1 MTGTRSRL
9 ALGLAVA
16 ALAICAA
23 AGGAGAV
30 GLVGSRGIA
39 DDSIRSVDVKN
50 QTVTGRDVKDS
61 SLRSDVFAGG
71 LPDRT
76 PGPDRILTWSGSF
89 KEDGS
94 IGENTPLIVSSD
106 TIPAASML
114 RGINLTVTGDH
125 SKCGALDVAV
135 APADTGWSD
144 DPVAFAVLRAPVD
157 GGDEV
162 VMNDLVTNLDA
173 PIHLAIAAGCLT
185 TGDNAVPSFDFTVT
199 FSVTQLDMPPTTTWH

>member
-1 MTGTRSRL
+1 MKTRTGPDR
-9 ALGLAVA
+9 V
-16 ALAICAA
+16 
-23 AGGAGAV
+23 
-30 GLVGSRGIA
+30 
-39 DDSIRSVDVKN
+39 
-50 QTVTGRDVKDS
+50 VTWNGT
-61 SLRSDVFAGG
+61 FAGSGATDAPLVVSSDTIPANSLVRG
-71 LPDRT
+71 LDRT